1 MMIGKSA
8 RNQDKLSNILN
19 HCLELI
25 ESNVETV
32 DSILEKYPDYSDV
45 LRPPLEAA
53 QWLYS
58 RSEFFNPRPGFVQL
72 SRRRLINRFQNYSD
86 AVGISTDTGTFLP
99 PFFQKRRILIQYSA
113 LITLTAVLLFVGYRS
128 SSFLV
133 QRSIPGDPL
142 YSLKLAQEDFR
153 LSLSLSDVVEAQLRI
168 EFAQKRVIEMQEL
181 VLVGRG
187 SLLDETMDNFGYQMD
202 KAAAII
208 LTIAE
213 TDESVAA
220 ELSTLFA
227 TALTVPVNNL
237 VGILNAAPGL
247 ASTSLLNTL
256 HVVVSGINSQLSIDS
271 WIVSIT
277 PIATEV
283 YTATITPT
291 IRYTP
296 TFTASLSPSSTATPT
311 FLPSDTPPSKV
322 EPTFT
327 PTVKPSK
334 TPAPTDGSSST
345 PQPTSTPTVKP
356 TSPPA
361 PTDTPAPTDSPTST
375 QAPTNTPEPTP
386 EETKKPKPT
395 KPTEHPTYWP
405 SFTPPNEN

>member
-53 QWLYS
+53 QWLYN
-58 RSEFFNPRPGFVQL
+58 RSEIFNPRPGFVQL

-86 AVGISTDTGTFLP
+86 AVGISTNTGTFLP

-142 YSLKLAQEDFR
+142 YSVKLAQEDFR
-153 LSLSLSDVVEAQLRI
+153 LSLAINDVVEARLRI
-168 EFAQKRVIEMQEL
+168 KFAQKRVIEMQEL
-181 VLVGRG
+181 VLVGRE
-187 SLLDETMDNFGYQMD
+187 SLLDETMDNFEYQMD
-202 KAAAII
+202 KAATII
-208 LTIAE
+208 LAIAE

-227 TALTVPVNNL
+227 AALTVPVNNL
-237 VGILNAAPGL
+237 VGILNATPGL
-247 ASTSLLNTL
+247 ASASLLDSL
-256 HVVVSGINSQLSIDS
+256 HVVASGINSQLPIVS

-277 PIATEV
+277 PTATEA

-291 IRYTP
+291 IRYSP
-296 TFTASLSPSSTATPT
+296 TFTASLSPSPTATPT
-311 FLPSDTPPSKV
+311 FQPSDTPPSKV
-322 EPTFT
+322 ETTFT

-334 TPAPTDGSSST
+334 TPAPTMVPSNT
-345 PQPTSTPTVKP
+345 PQPTSTPQP
-356 TSPPA
+356 TNTPA
-361 PTDTPAPTDSPTST
+361 PTTAPSPTPTDSPTST
-375 QAPTNTPEPTP
+375 PAPTNTPAPTV

-405 SFTPPNEN
+405 SFTPPNDN